1 VGLVGRLRTREEDG
15 RDRQFEQIVVNSLAL
30 DFVLSEV
37 ERVARTN
44 STVLIL
50 GKTRVSLES
59 KKGSKVPIG
68 VRIMNHS
75 QS

>member
-15 RDRQFEQIVVNSLAL
+15 RERQFWQIVGDSRAL
-30 DFVLSEV
+30 EFVLSQV
-37 ERVARTN
+37 ERVARTD
-44 STVLIL
+44 STLLIL
-50 GKTRVSLES
+50 GETRVSLES

-68 VRIMNHS
+68 VRVMNHS